1 MYFTSYH
8 LKSIYFYL
16 SKHLYYKKCMF
27 IVTTTC
33 KWDMRNWKGEKKEM
47 INRGVIERMK
57 LRIEG
62 RGEKRSDRKNEGQWQ
77 SEDTSM

>member
-1 MYFTSYH
+1 
-8 LKSIYFYL
+8 
-16 SKHLYYKKCMF
+16 MF
-27 IVTTTC
+27 IVTLTTC
-33 KWDMRNWKGEKKEM
+33 KWDMRNWKGEEKEM
-47 INRGVIERMK
+47 INRGLIERMK

>member
-1 MYFTSYH
+1 
-8 LKSIYFYL
+8 
-16 SKHLYYKKCMF
+16 
-27 IVTTTC
+27 
-33 KWDMRNWKGEKKEM
+33 MRNWNREKKEM
-47 INRGVIERMK
+47 IDKGVIERMK